1 MTMYC
6 AASSACYSSV
16 GPGTASRGVVSRA
29 IFAGRIRS
37 PRRTVTDA
45 LLPIVPAV
53 ICRSGLP
60 KAPTRSSSC
69 LKAAKEK
76 DGESSTTGKGGDDT
90 LKVETLVAELLD
102 GEQLGKRGEVY
113 FLGQSAL
120 VGLAVF
126 TPEFLEPLATAAGAA
141 SLLGGTALAGLAL
154 KDLGNSLSPLPKPR
168 NGAKLVTSGVYGY
181 VRHPMYAGL
190 LLLVLGIAL
199 TSGSSAKFMLFL
211 SLLLLLDKKASLEET
226 FLADEFG
233 EEWTD
238 YVIRVSKILPFI
250 Y

>member
-1 MTMYC
+1 MYC

-90 LKVETLVAELLD
+90 LKVEASSRCT
-102 GEQLGKRGEVY
+102 R
-113 FLGQSAL
+113 LGQVRFRFVLHSSDYGWSLPCILTVAL
-120 VGLAVF
+120 
-126 TPEFLEPLATAAGAA
+126 
-141 SLLGGTALAGLAL
+141 
-154 KDLGNSLSPLPKPR
+154 DLPP
-168 NGAKLVTSGVYGY
+168 
-181 VRHPMYAGL
+181 L
-190 LLLVLGIAL
+190 LLP
-199 TSGSSAKFMLFL
+199 
-211 SLLLLLDKKASLEET
+211 
-226 FLADEFG
+226 
-233 EEWTD
+233 
-238 YVIRVSKILPFI
+238 RVSCKDNPG
-250 Y
+250 